1 MSLFIFLNSS
11 RWLSKFQKH
20 QYEEFYHIKTPFKLL
35 KKFLNIMVRVYL
47 NKLMEISD
55 KLNVSDHEYIFIRK
69 HICWQAYELMS
80 DFCSDTNVDFFN
92 QLFEKICF
100 MKNYF
105 SDCFFIKNDLRDY
118 IDLTI

>member
-1 MSLFIFLNSS
+1 MSLSIFLNSS

-55 KLNVSDHEYIFIRK
+55 KLNVSDHEY
-69 HICWQAYELMS
+69 
-80 DFCSDTNVDFFN
+80 TNVDFFN

>member
-1 MSLFIFLNSS
+1 
-11 RWLSKFQKH
+11 
-20 QYEEFYHIKTPFKLL
+20 
-35 KKFLNIMVRVYL
+35 MVRVYL
-47 NKLMEISD
+47 NKLIKILD